1 MLAAGRGL
9 TDGAA
14 RGCAAAG
21 RCRAAADHT
30 GARTGSE
37 VPTSVRE
44 KEGLDL
50 EMKIAIYKIVTILT
64 SELFIIL

>member
-1 MLAAGRGL
+1 MTA
-9 TDGAA
+9 DGAA
-14 RGCAAAG
+14 TGCAAAG

-44 KEGLDL
+44 KEGLDCDPPGCRDREGQTNWGL
-50 EMKIAIYKIVTILT
+50 NGLIITI
-64 SELFIIL
+64 S

>member
-1 MLAAGRGL
+1 MLAAGRGI
-9 TDGAA
+9 TEADDGAA
-14 RGCAAAG
+14 TGCAAAG

-50 EMKIAIYKIVTILT
+50 EMKIAIYVNENSNICK
-64 SELFIIL
+64 